1 MNIIIKRLFNLLIKE
16 EEYIMNI
23 ANNKE
28 LHGIGDDVDELR
40 KIIPDEEFSIEAAS
54 IYALLSDST
63 RLRIL
68 YLLKDRELCV
78 LNISKVINMSSP
90 AISHHLKTLKQMK
103 VLTSK
108 RIGQKVHYSIS
119 NNEQGILVY
128 KLLTT
133 TFCKED

>member
-1 MNIIIKRLFNLLIKE
+1 
-16 EEYIMNI
+16 MNI

-119 NNEQGILVY
+119 DNEQGRLVS

-133 TFCKED
+133 TFCNED